1 LGNLHFISWPKL
13 CRGVIANEAI
23 KATSVT
29 LPSAAM
35 IVPALIGAV

>member
-1 LGNLHFISWPKL
+1 LGSLHFISWATH
-13 CRGVIANEAI
+13 CRGVIAKEAT